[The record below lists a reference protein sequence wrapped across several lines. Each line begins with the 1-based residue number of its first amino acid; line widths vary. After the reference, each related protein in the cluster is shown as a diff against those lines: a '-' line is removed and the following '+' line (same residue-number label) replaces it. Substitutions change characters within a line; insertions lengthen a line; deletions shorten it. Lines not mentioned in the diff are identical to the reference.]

1 MRETRVAGW
10 HKPTVSSVR
19 QPLGGSSVY
28 MLDES
33 VEVCCIDMFPCML
46 VQLFLLALDTGPEDA
61 IVLLSTTHTI
71 SLPGPSSRMFTAMPS
86 AVAA

>member
-1 MRETRVAGW
+1 
-10 HKPTVSSVR
+10 
-19 QPLGGSSVY
+19 
-28 MLDES
+28 
-33 VEVCCIDMFPCML
+33 MFPCML